1 MSNSDDLGDVEYFGR
16 VAQKPAKVGYASDYV
31 KDIRRR
37 PEHPKKPE
45 AKNEFVELTYERFED
60 QSSPWIY

>member
-1 MSNSDDLGDVEYFGR
+1 MNDESFGNVEYFGR

-37 PEHPKKPE
+37 PEPPKKPE

-60 QSSPWIY
+60 QLSP